1 MPSIHFKII
10 EPLQSF
16 TNYSN
21 SVFGIYEKNNAYL
34 TSITIM
40 FKYFFM
46 MNSGPAITFLPIE
59 KVQDPELDH
68 NGQQNVPLFYS
79 IRRKLSIGFVQF
91 MN

>member
-1 MPSIHFKII
+1 
-10 EPLQSF
+10 
-16 TNYSN
+16 
-21 SVFGIYEKNNAYL
+21 
-34 TSITIM
+34 M

-46 MNSGPAITFLPIE
+46 MNSDPAITFLPIE

>member
-1 MPSIHFKII
+1 MYYLYNCCAGSSHPVGIDGQNHII
-10 EPLQSF
+10 AVTP
-16 TNYSN
+16 
-21 SVFGIYEKNNAYL
+21 
-34 TSITIM
+34 
-40 FKYFFM
+40 
-46 MNSGPAITFLPIE
+46 ITFLPIE